1 VALALVCQY
10 IYIYIILISIYEFL
24 ILKLKNM
31 IIKST
36 TIFHKFLAILFDKWF
51 TFVQGLY
58 KSFYDFDHIFEN
70 FVIKD

>member
-1 VALALVCQY
+1 MY
-10 IYIYIILISIYEFL
+10 GFL

-58 KSFYDFDHIFEN
+58 KSFYDFDHIFAI